1 MAELLP
7 NLKKKEVKFAM
18 LPYIQ
23 CLELIVSFF
32 YREDPLFFVWL
43 LSVIFCR
50 TSQVFCNQDKS
61 LLLGNKILKTTPDVT

>member
-1 MAELLP
+1 
-7 NLKKKEVKFAM
+7 M

-32 YREDPLFFVWL
+32 FTEKTRYFLFGYY
-43 LSVIFCR
+43 SVIFCR